1 MGLGGRTVI
10 EVKALLCCASKASV
24 VVISSPIDGN
34 SESEL
39 DIGSG

>member
-1 MGLGGRTVI
+1 VGLGGGTVI

-39 DIGSG
+39 DIASG

>member
-10 EVKALLCCASKASV
+10 EVKALLYCGSKASV
-24 VVISSPIDGN
+24 VVIRSPIDGN